1 MSAVTRAYFAKN
13 NPVMII
19 GFGHLFRPTLAS
31 GLTVVSTTLSGHGA
45 TC

>member
-19 GFGHLFRPTLAS
+19 GVGY
-31 GLTVVSTTLSGHGA
+31 LSSMDTA
-45 TC
+45 FAVKCRQS